1 LIHVAL
7 ISEWP
12 AEGRAAEG
20 GIEVS
25 AERLAREL
33 VRCGA
38 RVTVI
43 APSSGEEAHARRH
56 GGGDEVSAL
65 RVPADD
71 PLSLLRLLRPW
82 RRRAQTAIRS
92 LGADIVHGQ
101 GLIAGGL
108 AAADSRSVPRV
119 VTAHGNPREDT
130 NAAYRGAGGAARA
143 AIRDHLAR
151 QVIRRVDAVVGV
163 HPDWRLNLPRKPRRF
178 VHIPNPVDDS
188 YYSTERDPTPGLVV
202 FAGGPR
208 RIKGWESL
216 AEAWPTVRRRFP
228 AATLAVVGWPSAGP
242 APDLDAAERESVALH
257 PMLTSRELAELLA
270 RASAVVIPSQFEV
283 APLILAE
290 AWAVGVPVVATSV
303 GGVPTLARG
312 AAILVDPG
320 SSAALAAG
328 LGQALEGGGQLD
340 ELVTEGHR
348 RAAAYRAESVGRAH
362 LALYNELLGRSS

>member
-38 RVTVI
+38 RVTVV
-43 APSSGEEAHARRH
+43 APSSSDEARARRPD
-56 GGGDEVSAL
+56 GSDEVPAL
-65 RVPADD
+65 RVAADD

-82 RRRAQTAIRS
+82 RRRAQVAIRS
-92 LGADIVHGQ
+92 IGADIVHGQ

-108 AAADSRSVPRV
+108 AAADSRSVPRI
-119 VTAHGNPREDT
+119 VTAHGNPRADT
-130 NAAYRGAGGAARA
+130 SAAYRGPGGAVRA

-151 QVIRRVDAVVGV
+151 QVVRRVDAVVGV
-163 HPDWRLNLPRKPRRF
+163 HPDWRLNLPYEPRRF
-178 VHIPNPVDDS
+178 VYIPNPVDHS
-188 YYSTERDPTPGLVV
+188 YYSTERDPMPGPVV

-208 RIKGWESL
+208 KIKGWESL
-216 AEAWPTVRRRFP
+216 AEAWPAVRRRFP
-228 AATLAVVGWPSAGP
+228 AATLAVVGWPSTGP
-242 APDLDAAERESVALH
+242 GPDIDAAERESVALH
-257 PMLTSRELAELLA
+257 PTLSSQELAKLLA

-283 APLILAE
+283 APMILAE

-303 GGVPTLARG
+303 GGVPSLAHG

-328 LGQALEGGGQLD
+328 LVQALEGGGRLND
-340 ELVTEGHR
+340 LVAEGRR
-348 RAAAYRAESVGRAH
+348 RATAYRAESVGRAH
-362 LALYNELLGRSS
+362 LTLYDELLGRSS